1 MNITLRPWH
10 INDLENLVALAN
22 NPNIARNLTD
32 QFPSPYTKENGLK
45 FIEFA
50 NSGEPQR
57 IFAIDLDGQSIGG
70 IGLHPQ
76 SDIERKN
83 AEIAYWLGEPF
94 WGNGIISKVIP
105 QIVDYGFANLDLHR
119 IFGRAFGRN
128 IASQKVLEKAG
139 FSLEAKLK
147 DAFYKN
153 ENFEDAF
160 IYSILKSNW
169 LI

>member
-50 NSGEPQR
+50 SSNEPLR
-57 IFAIDLDGQSIGG
+57 IFAIDLDGESIGG

-83 AEIAYWLGEPF
+83 AELGYWLGEPF
-94 WGNGIISKVIP
+94 WGKGIISKVVP
-105 QIVDYGFANLDLHR
+105 QIVEYGFAHLDLHR
-119 IFGRAFGRN
+119 IFARPFGRN

-153 ENFEDAF
+153 KIFEDAF
-160 IYSILKSNW
+160 IYSILKK
-169 LI
+169 

>member
-10 INDLENLVALAN
+10 ISDLDNLVKYAD
-22 NPNIARNLTD
+22 NPKIAMYMTD
-32 QFPSPYTKENGLK
+32 QFASPYLRENGIK

-50 NSGEPQR
+50 NSGEPLR

-83 AEIAYWLGEPF
+83 AELAYWLGEPF

-105 QIVDYGFANLDLHR
+105 QIVDYGFTNLDLHR

-128 IASQKVLEKAG
+128 IASQKALEKAG
-139 FSLEAKLK
+139 FNLEAKLK

-153 ENFEDAF
+153 GNFEDAF
-160 IYSILKSNW
+160 IFSILKSRGA
-169 LI
+169 

>member
-10 INDLENLVALAN
+10 INDLENLVVLAN

-105 QIVDYGFANLDLHR
+105 QIVDYGFAKLD
-119 IFGRAFGRN
+119 
-128 IASQKVLEKAG
+128 
-139 FSLEAKLK
+139 
-147 DAFYKN
+147 
-153 ENFEDAF
+153 
-160 IYSILKSNW
+160 
-169 LI
+169 